1 MSADVLDQ
9 VRDSLLEKRENVAN
23 WLFTTPPPGK
33 QVQLGPAGEEAVR
46 AHLDVL
52 DTTVDKVADGTFG
65 ICKVCHGHVET
76 ELLEMDYTAD
86 VCLGDLSPDEAR
98 SLESELAL
106 AQSVQ
111 RSLMP
116 QQVPQTPG
124 LEIAAFSRPAQIV
137 GGDYFDFFEFQGGAQ
152 GLAIADVAG
161 HGISASLYMAS
172 VQTLL
177 RTLVTASD
185 SPAEV
190 ARRMHHLL
198 VHNVRFATFVT
209 LFLGAYN
216 ATTRTLA
223 YCNAGH
229 NPPLLMRPGANGG
242 ADALTWLW
250 PTGAAIGLVEEFT
263 FKGATVDLRSGDL
276 LVLYTDGVTEVLGS
290 DGQPFGRAKLAQV
303 VQRVADSSARALV
316 RAIRQELERF
326 TGGQPA
332 ADDTTFI
339 VCKVTA

>member
-1 MSADVLDQ
+1 MSADVIDQ
-9 VRDSLLEKRENVAN
+9 VRDSLLEKREKVAD
-23 WLFTTPPPGK
+23 WFYTTPPPRK
-33 QVQLGPAGEEAVR
+33 QAYLGPAGEDAVR
-46 AHLDVL
+46 AHLEVL
-52 DTTVDKVADGTFG
+52 DTAVDKVEDGSFG
-65 ICKVCHGHVET
+65 ICKVCHDHVEA

-116 QQVPQTPG
+116 QQVPDTPG
-124 LEIAAFSRPAQIV
+124 LELAAFSRPAQIV

-177 RTLVTASD
+177 RTLVAGSD

-190 ARRMHHLL
+190 AKRMHHLL

-216 ATTRTLA
+216 PTTRALA

-229 NPPLLMRPGANGG
+229 NPPLLVRPGNNG
-242 ADALTWLW
+242 DALTWLW

-263 FKGATVDLRSGDL
+263 FQGAAVDLRPGDL
-276 LVLYTDGVTEVLGS
+276 LVLYTDGVTEALGAS
-290 DGQPFGRAKLAQV
+290 GQQFGREKMAQV
-303 VQRVADSSARALV
+303 VQRAAAFSASDLV
-316 RAIRQELERF
+316 RAIRQELEVF
-326 TGGQPA
+326 TGGRPA

-339 VCKVTA
+339 ICKVTA